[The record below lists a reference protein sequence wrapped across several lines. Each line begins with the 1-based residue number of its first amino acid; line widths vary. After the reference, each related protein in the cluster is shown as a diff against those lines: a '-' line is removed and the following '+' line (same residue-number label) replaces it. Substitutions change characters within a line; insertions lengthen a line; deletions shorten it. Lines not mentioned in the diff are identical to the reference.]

1 MTRDEERLRHILLE
15 GKCCSA
21 ALVQLALEELKREDP
36 LLLQAASALC
46 MGVRSG
52 ALCGAATGAA
62 CLLAM
67 LCPEYAA
74 TELIPELMDWF
85 EDQCAQRFGGV
96 CCRDIVGQDALKRKM
111 ICPGLVAD
119 TYGKARELLEE
130 YGYQFEA

>member
-1 MTRDEERLRHILLE
+1 MLQCGVGSVGVRRVKK
-15 GKCCSA
+15 GGSVA
-21 ALVQLALEELKREDP
+21 APGGVGALH
-36 LLLQAASALC
+36 
-46 MGVRSG
+46 GVRSG